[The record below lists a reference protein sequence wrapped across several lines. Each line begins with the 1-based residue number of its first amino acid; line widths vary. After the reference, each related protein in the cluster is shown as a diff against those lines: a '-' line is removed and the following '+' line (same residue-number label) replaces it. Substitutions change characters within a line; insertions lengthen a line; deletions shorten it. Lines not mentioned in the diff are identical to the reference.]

1 MKSSAENHHIEWYSE
16 VPRSIGK
23 QTVIGLVVL
32 AATFGGFG
40 AWAVSAPLAA
50 AVISQGSFVA
60 TGQNKIVQ
68 HLEGGVIQD
77 ILVREG
83 DNVIEG
89 ETLVRLDE
97 TSALANERQLFLRRA
112 RLEAINARLMA
123 QYNELDQLVF
133 PDLLLEKRD
142 NDEVTSIIE
151 SQTIAFDTSRTK
163 LKSDLRLLDS
173 NIRSLKFRAKG
184 YDLQRQS
191 MVKQVVLLEGEL
203 EGKLVLLEKGYI
215 RQIEV
220 NAIRRAIADAH
231 GQIGRLESEV
241 QETRSQVTK
250 FQQQIEQVKAAYR
263 EAAVDELQSIEA
275 ELDSVREQ
283 SRDAENVLR
292 RTLIKAPVSG
302 TVVKMHYHTSG
313 GVIESGKS
321 IAEIIPT
328 NVPLIIEAHVSRT
341 DIDSVRIGQSAVVRL
356 TALNQRIT
364 PVLEGNVEYLS
375 ADSVPD
381 KTGEAP
387 REVYVARVSL
397 DASEIIRVP
406 GFSPTPGMPV
416 EIMIQTAERTFF
428 DYMTQPIIDSMAR
441 AFREQ

>member
-1 MKSSAENHHIEWYSE
+1 MSDTSEKRHMEWYSE

-23 QTVIGLVVL
+23 QTFIGLVVL
-32 AATFGGFG
+32 VAAFGGFG

-83 DNVIEG
+83 DHVVEG
-89 ETLVRLDE
+89 DTIVRLDE
-97 TSALANERQLFLRRA
+97 TAALANERQLFLRRA

-123 QYNELDQLVF
+123 QYNELDRLVF
-133 PDLLLEKRD
+133 PDLLLEKKA
-142 NDEVTSIIE
+142 NDEIASIIE
-151 SQTIAFDTSRTK
+151 SQTISFRTSRSK
-163 LKSDLRLLDS
+163 LESDLSLLES
-173 NIRSLKFRAKG
+173 NIRSLEFRARG

-191 MVKQVVLLEGEL
+191 MVKQVTLLEGEL
-203 EGKLVLLEKGYI
+203 EGKMVLLKKGYI

-220 NAIRRAIADAH
+220 NAINRAIADAH
-231 GQIGRLESEV
+231 GQIGRLQSEV
-241 QETRSQVTK
+241 QETKSQVTK
-250 FQQQIEQVKAAYR
+250 FHQQIEQVKAGYR
-263 EAAVDELQSIEA
+263 QAAVDELQSIEA

-283 SRDAENVLR
+283 SRNAENVLR
-292 RTLIKAPVSG
+292 RTLIRAPVSG

-328 NVPLIIEAHVSRT
+328 SVPLIIEAHVSRT
-341 DIDSVRIGQSAVVRL
+341 DIDSVRIGQPAVVRL
-356 TALNQRIT
+356 TALKQRIT

-381 KTGEAP
+381 RSGEAP

-397 DASEIIRVP
+397 DASEILRVP

-416 EIMIQTAERTFF
+416 EIMIQTEERTFF
-428 DYMTQPIIDSMAR
+428 DYMTQPIVESMAR